1 MLVNKGYILGSK
13 IISWISSPSGL
24 SETDIPVKK
33 TSPLFDTK
41 LVLEEVQTIQE
52 ITLVCNA
59 NTKKKIEKKNNKHQ

>member
-52 ITLVCNA
+52 ITLDA
-59 NTKKKIEKKNNKHQ
+59 ILAQKKKKYEKKN